1 MKRSFTSIIYSYL
14 KYMVNMPFF
23 PIPFPFSV
31 VHFLLVG
38 VEKVGGVE
46 GQVESSTN
54 TGTYEMRL
62 QPFFATMG
70 ATAGAR
76 KPISNSSYSV
86 CASVLRT

>member
-1 MKRSFTSIIYSYL
+1 MVYYSYF
-14 KYMVNMPFF
+14 KYMVNVPFF
-23 PIPFPFSV
+23 PFHFHSLC
-31 VHFLLVG
+31 HFLFVG

-54 TGTYEMRL
+54 TGTYEMRV

>member
-1 MKRSFTSIIYSYL
+1 M
-14 KYMVNMPFF
+14 
-23 PIPFPFSV
+23 
-31 VHFLLVG
+31 HFLLVG
-38 VEKVGGVE
+38 VEKVGGVK

-86 CASVLRT
+86 CTRC

>member
-1 MKRSFTSIIYSYL
+1 
-14 KYMVNMPFF
+14 MVYRQHGIFS
-23 PIPFPFSV
+23 IPFPFS

-62 QPFFATMG
+62 QPFLRHHGRNRRREEAHQQLLIQRVRLRAENLTMI
-70 ATAGAR
+70 TCSLSRLAR
-76 KPISNSSYSV
+76 
-86 CASVLRT
+86 

>member
-1 MKRSFTSIIYSYL
+1 M
-14 KYMVNMPFF
+14 
-23 PIPFPFSV
+23 
-31 VHFLLVG
+31 LVG

-54 TGTYEMRL
+54 TGTYEMRV

>member
-1 MKRSFTSIIYSYL
+1 MAVSR
-14 KYMVNMPFF
+14 
-23 PIPFPFSV
+23 
-31 VHFLLVG
+31 
-38 VEKVGGVE
+38 
-46 GQVESSTN
+46 VESSTN
-54 TGTYEMRL
+54 TGTYEMRV